1 MYCLLIYISV
11 EFKLSLNVTHHF
23 TWYSLEMNLWAN
35 ASICSDAM
43 KTLFPKSLKKSWPVA
58 GSAVCPPPP
67 TTMTALVLSRG
78 VDSRAQTPTSR
89 CSRRDVSCSAL
100 RPTSMCTELNFVEHT
115 HRTAV
120 KRRQSADS
128 RGPTLRDLALG
139 AHHHRLLFNLK
150 TYRKTARDFA
160 HSVLGGTLVTAGL
173 RITQSLKEHKIIIKH
188 ISSLMI

>member
-1 MYCLLIYISV
+1 MHPYVPMPWKHSFQNHWKNLQ
-11 EFKLSLNVTHHF
+11 KLT
-23 TWYSLEMNLWAN
+23 
-35 ASICSDAM
+35 CC
-43 KTLFPKSLKKSWPVA
+43 
-58 GSAVCPPPP
+58 GVCCVSPP
-67 TTMTALVLSRG
+67 TDHYDGTGAIPRGGLARPDAHQPLQPQRCELQRTASN
-78 VDSRAQTPTSR
+78 VDVPQLCR
-89 CSRRDVSCSAL
+89 
-100 RPTSMCTELNFVEHT
+100 T

>member
-1 MYCLLIYISV
+1 MQACIAFSYIYQLDSNWAS
-11 EFKLSLNVTHHF
+11 EFKCYTSLYLIF
-23 TWYSLEMNLWAN
+23 TRNIWAN
-35 ASICSDAM
+35 ASICSAAM

-100 RPTSMCTELNFVEHT
+100 RPTSICTELNFVEHT

-139 AHHHRLLFNLK
+139 AHHHRGPNAF
-150 TYRKTARDFA
+150 
-160 HSVLGGTLVTAGL
+160 
-173 RITQSLKEHKIIIKH
+173 
-188 ISSLMI
+188 

>member
-1 MYCLLIYISV
+1 MECKHVLPSHIYISWIQT
-11 EFKLSLNVTHHF
+11 EFKCYTSLYLIFTRNEFMSKCIHMFRCHENTLSKIT
-23 TWYSLEMNLWAN
+23 EK
-35 ASICSDAM
+35 IC
-43 KTLFPKSLKKSWPVA
+43 KSWPVA

-173 RITQSLKEHKIIIKH
+173 RITQSFKNTR
-188 ISSLMI
+188 S